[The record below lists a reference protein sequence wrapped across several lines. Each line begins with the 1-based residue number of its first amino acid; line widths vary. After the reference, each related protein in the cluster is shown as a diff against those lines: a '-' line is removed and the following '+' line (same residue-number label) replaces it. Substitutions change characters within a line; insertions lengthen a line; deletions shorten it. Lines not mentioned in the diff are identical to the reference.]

1 MKNEI
6 IEKGGSELII
16 YETKDESIKLYVN
29 LENETVWLTANQMS
43 LIFNRDE
50 KVIRK
55 HIHNVFE
62 DGEFR

>member
-29 LENETVWLTANQMS
+29 LENETV
-43 LIFNRDE
+43 
-50 KVIRK
+50 
-55 HIHNVFE
+55 
-62 DGEFR
+62 